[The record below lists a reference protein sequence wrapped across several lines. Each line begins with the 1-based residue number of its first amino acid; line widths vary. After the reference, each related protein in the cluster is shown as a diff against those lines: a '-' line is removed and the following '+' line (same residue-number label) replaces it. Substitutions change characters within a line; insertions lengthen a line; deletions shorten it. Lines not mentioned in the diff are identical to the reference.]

1 MVSLESARAP
11 FDSKIVKVSRLSR
24 QSARRPSARLSGSFR
39 RGCVHQSQRDI
50 AQAFPF
56 SERETE
62 TDGKLPQRKQ
72 PGFNECFFSP
82 PPTPLP
88 RDLIKKFLVIDR
100 ARRLGC
106 MKVSLS
112 DCFFLSHMSSLGC
125 FLCISSSGTGKRL
138 SRVAPRGSNHLH
150 VDTL

>member
-1 MVSLESARAP
+1 M
-11 FDSKIVKVSRLSR
+11 SRLSR

-39 RGCVHQSQRDI
+39 RGCVHQSRRDI
-50 AQAFPF
+50 AQVFPF
-56 SERETE
+56 SERERQ

-72 PGFNECFFSP
+72 PGFNECFFFFF
-82 PPTPLP
+82 PLP

-112 DCFFLSHMSSLGC
+112 DCVFLSHMSSLGC
-125 FLCISSSGTGKRL
+125 FLCFGFLHRQLRDGQRL